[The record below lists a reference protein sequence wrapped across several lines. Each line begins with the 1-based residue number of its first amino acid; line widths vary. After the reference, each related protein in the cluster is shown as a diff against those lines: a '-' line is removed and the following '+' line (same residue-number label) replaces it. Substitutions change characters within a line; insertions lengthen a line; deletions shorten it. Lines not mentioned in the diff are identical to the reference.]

1 LNGGGFSL
9 SADATSARIGDR
21 RAPDTASGK
30 ENTREPGV
38 KNTTRTKVTRFL
50 KVPDQKSNLMK
61 INELGRICET
71 LPEVK
76 NVSER
81 GFLEE
86 NEDFS
91 LARWAN
97 LGQPL

>member
-1 LNGGGFSL
+1 
-9 SADATSARIGDR
+9 
-21 RAPDTASGK
+21 
-30 ENTREPGV
+30 
-38 KNTTRTKVTRFL
+38 VTRL
-50 KVPDQKSNLMK
+50 LEIPDPKSNLMK
-61 INELGRICET
+61 INELGQISAI

-76 NVSER
+76 NVSKR